1 MKIAIVS
8 QPIDCVLPPYQN
20 SIGVCSYGSAC
31 ALAQDHEVVVYG
43 LSAANDGATTVI
55 DRKVKFRFLEEK
67 TADKLLFKV
76 RTRISRVVELQPV
89 SSSPLYYPEYGKD
102 VARELQREGFD
113 LIHIQ
118 HSSHYASIIRKYNPR
133 AKIVLHL
140 HAEWFSQSK
149 PTRLQERVETLDM
162 LTGVSDHVSN
172 RVKRLLPNL
181 TKPCIT
187 HYNGFDPTEFGQ
199 EKDYRSQDQRRER
212 HILFAGGISPHK
224 GLHVLIE
231 AFKLVA
237 LKVPEVRL
245 NLSGPAGTYPFEET
259 FDKTDRAL
267 RASLAPFYSRRV
279 SPFKKLLSSGS
290 SVTPDYVAM
299 LKAQLTGDIADK
311 VVFLGRIPRS
321 ELVARFY
328 DSDIFVF
335 PSLFAEGFG
344 LPPVEAMAAGTAV
357 IGTRSGAIP
366 ETVEHG
372 VTGLLVEKNDP
383 VGLADAMLRL
393 LQNSEL
399 REKMGRAGRNRALQ
413 NFTWDRVT
421 ETVSANYNKLC
432 GVAQPSPT
440 KSRGSG

>member
-43 LSAANDGATTVI
+43 LSSSNDGARTVV
-55 DRKVKFRFLEEK
+55 DRNVRFRFLEEK
-67 TADKLLFKV
+67 TTDKLLFKV
-76 RTRISRVVELQPV
+76 RTRVSRVVELQPV
-89 SSSPLYYPEYGKD
+89 SSSPLYYPWYGED

-118 HSSHYASIIRKYNPR
+118 HASHYAPIIRKYNPR

-149 PTRLQERVETLDM
+149 PDQLQKRVETLDM
-162 LTGVSDHVSN
+162 LTGVSDHVSHS
-172 RVKRLLPNL
+172 VKRLVPNL

-187 HYNGFDPTEFGQ
+187 HYNGFDPTEFGR
-199 EKDYRSQDQRRER
+199 EKDYRSLAERRER

-224 GLHVLIE
+224 GLHVLLD

-237 LKVPEVRL
+237 AKDPDVRL

-259 FDKTDRAL
+259 FDKKDRAL
-267 RASLAPFYSRRV
+267 RASLAPFYSSRV
-279 SPFKKLLSSGS
+279 SPIKKLLSSS
-290 SVTPDYVAM
+290 NSVTPDYIAM
-299 LKAQLTGDIADK
+299 LKAQLTSDIADK

-321 ELVARFY
+321 DLVSHFY

-335 PSLFAEGFG
+335 PSLFTEGFG

-366 ETVEHG
+366 ETVQHG

-393 LQNSEL
+393 LKDSQL

-421 ETVSANYNKLC
+421 ETMSANYMNLC
-432 GVAQPSPT
+432 GVA
-440 KSRGSG
+440 